1 MTEITY
7 FLLCDAMEKRLEQ
20 KIFTYSSYLLRK
32 FGRKVFRVGLS
43 TGIPCPHRVKNGGC
57 IFCNPK
63 AFIGDYQNEKFS
75 ISEQLE
81 EGIKLIKK
89 CCGNVKF
96 LAYFQDETS
105 TAGNTKFLEKIFSE
119 AISHPE
125 VLGLVISTRPDF
137 IDERIVEMLS
147 SFKLP
152 VTIEIGMQTIHDSSL
167 TFLNRGHSFRQTE
180 KAIELCGK
188 AGLEVGVHLILGIPG
203 ENFEDMRETIQFVS
217 GEKFI
222 KQVKFHNLVVYKDTR
237 LSEMIKTR
245 NIPILSIDDYIIILG
260 NLLPYLRGDIVITR
274 LFTSNILNSHLT
286 IGKYSGNK
294 TKWMN
299 SLRKY
304 LYNRDIVQGS
314 ETEVR
319 FDNSNISV

>member
-1 MTEITY
+1 
-7 FLLCDAMEKRLEQ
+7 MEKRLEQ

-105 TAGNTKFLEKIFSE
+105 T
-119 AISHPE
+119 
-125 VLGLVISTRPDF
+125 
-137 IDERIVEMLS
+137 
-147 SFKLP
+147 
-152 VTIEIGMQTIHDSSL
+152 EIGMQTIHDSSL